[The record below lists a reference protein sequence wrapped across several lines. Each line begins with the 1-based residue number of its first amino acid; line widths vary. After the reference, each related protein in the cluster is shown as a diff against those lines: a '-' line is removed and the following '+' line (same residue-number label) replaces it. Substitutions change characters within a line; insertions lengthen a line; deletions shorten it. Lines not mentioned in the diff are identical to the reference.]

1 MSNPIPYLFLFSAL
15 VLSGAPIKFD
25 FKDPKKVN
33 NVIFQM
39 DAPLESIN
47 GSGDSLWGTVTFDP
61 SDPSATQGEI
71 ILDAKSLHVG
81 NPVLKEH
88 IHGKDWMN
96 VEKFPAISFKLTKL
110 ENVKKQGI
118 DVLADAKGKMTIRN
132 VTMEM
137 VIPVKIT
144 YLKGLLEKRNRV
156 PGDLLIL
163 RSRFLVKRDD
173 FEIRA
178 GEKLDKVANEIEIS
192 CRIRDELS
200 TCNTILRSSV
210 NICTFL
216 IN

>member
-1 MSNPIPYLFLFSAL
+1 MFNPIPYLFLFSAF

-61 SDPSATQGEI
+61 SNPYATQGEI

-132 VTMEM
+132 VTMEI

-163 RSRFLVKRDD
+163 RSKFLVKRDD

-192 CRIRDELS
+192 LNLAGAAPIK
-200 TCNTILRSSV
+200 
-210 NICTFL
+210 
-216 IN
+216 

>member
-1 MSNPIPYLFLFSAL
+1 MSNTIPYLFLFSAL

-61 SDPSATQGEI
+61 SDPSATRGEI

-192 CRIRDELS
+192 LNLAGAAPIK
-200 TCNTILRSSV
+200 
-210 NICTFL
+210 
-216 IN
+216 

>member
-96 VEKFPAISFKLTKL
+96 VEKFPAISFKLSKL

-144 YLKGLLEKRNRV
+144 YLKGLLEKRNLV

-178 GEKLDKVANEIEIS
+178 GEKLEKVANEIEIS
-192 CRIRDELS
+192 LNLAGAAPIK
-200 TCNTILRSSV
+200 
-210 NICTFL
+210 
-216 IN
+216 

>member
-1 MSNPIPYLFLFSAL
+1 MFNPIPYLFLFSAF

-61 SDPSATQGEI
+61 SNPSATQGEI

-132 VTMEM
+132 VTMEI

-163 RSRFLVKRDD
+163 RSKFLVKRDD

-192 CRIRDELS
+192 LNLAGAAPIK
-200 TCNTILRSSV
+200 
-210 NICTFL
+210 
-216 IN
+216 